1 MDRDGAVSEEDFK
14 TAVKERNQ
22 LLLECMGPVFPS
34 RDACHVFLTTFT
46 DRVGRYWQS
55 TEPSIPKNNFL
66 RGNTSFMYVSS
77 NSPWNFVKHNARREK
92 LTVHSESGEENVPN
106 QTEENRLGPVNG
118 SLSFLDCLNW
128 IPHDSSNAENWLA
141 VSYKQPL
148 MDRDNSIS

>member
-1 MDRDGAVSEEDFK
+1 
-14 TAVKERNQ
+14 
-22 LLLECMGPVFPS
+22 
-34 RDACHVFLTTFT
+34 
-46 DRVGRYWQS
+46 
-55 TEPSIPKNNFL
+55 
-66 RGNTSFMYVSS
+66 MYVSS
-77 NSPWNFVKHNARREK
+77 NSPWDFVKHDAHREK

-148 MDRDNSIS
+148 MDRDNGIS